1 MAVHHRLRGAAIAV
15 RQKPSTMALELMT
28 TRVAG
33 WTSRA
38 IGRIGTTEMA
48 EVTYYVA
55 LPFLAAEDGIAA
67 GEATECFSAN
77 RRDACRGAVSQARG
91 PRLGRVQP

>member
-1 MAVHHRLRGAAIAV
+1 
-15 RQKPSTMALELMT
+15 MALELMT